1 MLRHLPHQQSV
12 RDPTTWLGGGG
23 DGSALPSQ
31 VLDLTSSLPTPLID
45 APLDPLIRPY
55 LINSCKF
62 DLRIYVLMT
71 SIDPLRIYIYGSLP
85 LTDPKMS

>member
-1 MLRHLPHQQSV
+1 MLRHLPHQQSD

-23 DGSALPSQ
+23 DGSAVPSQ
-31 VLDLTSSLPTPLID
+31 VLDLTSSLLTPLID